1 MDYLKELVQ
10 LRDRCRARIVS
21 DHLCWTG
28 VDGLNLHDLLPLP
41 YTEEAL
47 AHIAERVSVVQD
59 VLGHS
64 LVLEN
69 PSTYLEFEYS
79 HLTEWGFLAE
89 LSRRTGCGLLLD
101 VNNVYVSATNH
112 GFDAD
117 TYLAAMPWDQV
128 AYFHL
133 AGHSVYET
141 HLLDTHDGP
150 VCDDVWGLYRKA
162 HELSGGR
169 STLME
174 WDGNIPS
181 FEEVR
186 AEAWKA
192 KAIRGEPEQQHA

>member
-1 MDYLKELVQ
+1 MNRPASSRPELE
-10 LRDRCRARIVS
+10 RFTAA
-21 DHLCWTG
+21 G
-28 VDGLNLHDLLPLP
+28 V
-41 YTEEAL
+41 T
-47 AHIAERVSVVQD
+47 
-59 VLGHS
+59 
-64 LVLEN
+64 
-69 PSTYLEFEYS
+69 
-79 HLTEWGFLAE
+79 
-89 LSRRTGCGLLLD
+89 
-101 VNNVYVSATNH
+101 
-112 GFDAD
+112 
-117 TYLAAMPWDQV
+117 
-128 AYFHL
+128 
-133 AGHSVYET
+133 ET